1 MQNDL
6 QIWQLIWQASLM
18 VKGVMAILMAASFA
32 SWLIIFR
39 KRQIL
44 SKSEKDADTFE
55 ERFWS
60 GTDLTALHEGITG
73 AHRVT
78 RGMERIFDAGFSEFL
93 RMRLKRLGIND
104 LLKDIGFL

>member
-1 MQNDL
+1 MQSDL

-18 VKGVMAILMAASFA
+18 VKGVMAILFVASMA
-32 SWLIIFR
+32 SWMIIFR

-60 GTDLTALHEGITG
+60 GTDLSALQQPELDTITT
-73 AHRVT
+73 RFQTVPVT
-78 RGMERIFDAGFSEFL
+78 NHLSQLTIR
-93 RMRLKRLGIND
+93 
-104 LLKDIGFL
+104 